1 MISEVINVVRDMATR
16 HRQLIVQMVKR
27 EVLGRYRGSVLG
39 LAWSFFNPLLL
50 LIVYTFVFSVVFK
63 ARWGGAGASA
73 TQSHGDFAVIL
84 FAGLIMNNLF
94 AECLNRAPSL
104 VLSNISYVKKVV
116 FPLETLAV
124 IAFGSATFHL
134 LVSFVVLLIAQL
146 IFLGNIPWTIIYLP
160 MVLVPLAL
168 FCLGLSWFLA
178 GLGVYIRDTAQ
189 AVSLLTIVLTFVSP
203 IFYPLSAIP
212 NRMQFYVKLNP
223 MTFVVEETRN
233 VLIFGKTLNWTLWGI
248 YTAIGLVVFVL
259 GIAWFQ
265 KVRKGFADVV

>member
-146 IFLGNIPWTIIYLP
+146 IFLGNIPWTIVYLP

-168 FCLGLSWFLA
+168 FSLGISWFLA

-212 NRMQFYVKLNP
+212 ERMQFYVKLNP

-233 VLIFGKTLNWTLWGI
+233 VLIFGKALNWSLWGI